1 MWKEVLTSSAAEWVF
16 GIAGTAILIAIAY
29 YVIGRIRGVIYE
41 EEIPTQEEN
50 LVDFDRMRQEGH
62 LERDEFIDV
71 KKTLAPKI
79 VQKNREDGRRTER
92 EA

>member
-1 MWKEVLTSSAAEWVF
+1 MWKEVLTSSAAEWIF

-29 YVIGRIRGVIYE
+29 YVVGRIRSEGR

-62 LERDEFIDV
+62 LERDEFIDI

-79 VQKNREDGRRTER
+79 VQKNREDGRRQATDDR
-92 EA
+92 